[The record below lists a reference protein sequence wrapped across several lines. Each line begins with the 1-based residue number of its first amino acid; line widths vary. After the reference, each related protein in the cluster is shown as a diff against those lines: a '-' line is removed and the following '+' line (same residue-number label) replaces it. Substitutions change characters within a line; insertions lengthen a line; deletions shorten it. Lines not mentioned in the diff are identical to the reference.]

1 MNIDIT
7 RLKSGIDEYA
17 LIDLDYSF
25 SQEQLKNTGILK
37 LDHVKIEGNITNHFR
52 QLHLNV
58 VIKGIMILPCSI
70 SLKPTE
76 YPFTIKIDDD
86 IIEKELENTRNS
98 GNSIDIFPI
107 IWENIVMEIPL
118 KVVNNDLSDI
128 KKEGNGWKFITDEE
142 EL

>member
-52 QLHLNV
+52 HLHLNV

>member
-25 SQEQLKNTGILK
+25 TEDQLENTGILA
-37 LDHVKIEGNITNHFR
+37 LNNVKITGDITNHFE

-58 VIKGIMILPCSI
+58 VVEGIMILPCAI

-86 IIEKELENTRNS
+86 IDEKGLENTKNS

-118 KVVNNDLSDI
+118 RVVNKDLSDV

-142 EL
+142 

>member
-1 MNIDIT
+1 M
-7 RLKSGIDEYA
+7 
-17 LIDLDYSF
+17 
-25 SQEQLKNTGILK
+25 
-37 LDHVKIEGNITNHFR
+37 V
-52 QLHLNV
+52 
-58 VIKGIMILPCSI
+58 LPCSI

-118 KVVNNDLSDI
+118 KVVNDDLSDV

-142 EL
+142 